1 MRAIVVVLMLC
12 ISPFIAAAQKVVLY
26 ADDAYPPY
34 SFSEQG
40 QARGLYAQILRKA
53 FSRMPDYEVRIEP
66 KPWKRALKALERGEV
81 MAIYPPYWHPQT
93 RPFIWPYSVALFEE
107 TVAVHCHFQRS
118 PSGPGARW
126 PEAFQGLRI
135 SQTGGYDQGGEH
147 YKHLL
152 EGGHLTEVY
161 ARSTELNVLMMAKGR
176 SDCFLNDRLSTRLEL
191 KRLQNS
197 VKDDAVLAEL
207 MQIRDTATVSQQ
219 AVYVGFNQQF
229 AARYPY
235 WQDFFEQLN
244 DRLLEMHGTGE
255 IYQMAKDYVQ
265 QQTQCPQCSY
275 LLRQP

>member
-1 MRAIVVVLMLC
+1 MRAIAVVLMLC

-81 MAIYPPYWHPQT
+81 MAIYPPYWHPIR
-93 RPFIWPYSVALFEE
+93 RPFMWPYSVPLFEE
-107 TVAVHCHFQRS
+107 SVAVYCHKQRWQAQFN
-118 PSGPGARW
+118 ARW
-126 PEAFQGLRI
+126 PEDFQGLRI
-135 SQTGGYDQGGEH
+135 SVTSGYDIGGKR
-147 YKHLL
+147 YRRLIDS
-152 EGGHLTEVY
+152 GHITEVN
-161 ARSTELNVLMMAKGR
+161 ARSTELSLLMLAKGR
-176 SDCFLNDRLSTRLEL
+176 SDCLLNDRLSTRLEL
-191 KRLQNS
+191 KRLQS
-197 VKDDAVLAEL
+197 ALSDTAVLAEL
-207 MQIRDTATVSQQ
+207 ALLQDVATVSKQ
-219 AVYVGFNQQF
+219 AAFVGFNKQF

-244 DRLLEMHGTGE
+244 DRLLEMHGRGE
-255 IYQMAKDYVQ
+255 IYQIAKDYVQ
-265 QQTQCPQCSY
+265 QQTQCPECSY